1 MGSVQNKANNSPSDD
16 RHTAIIVIEDDSDDE
31 FVDCSNEII
40 SNNLDSSSSE
50 IISSSDGNSRTN
62 DDEIM
67 KIKQNLSDDDDEE
80 STEERKERQ
89 QRELEEFREEI
100 NRKRE
105 IRQQCMQKLR
115 AELTDLREK
124 LANEMMINERLREE
138 RGTDKSLDDLIAENK
153 RLKIELSE
161 CQMYLQTSN
170 TENINATLET
180 QALRD
185 HIRSLKEVI
194 KATKEMLSIRELQ
207 VDQMKSKLTEIETS
221 FADKEAKIMS
231 TALQQEYQ
239 RQLENIRNMR
249 TLYEQRT
256 NLIIQER
263 NSLQR
268 QLDDKELDLRTEIEK
283 YVKENICG
291 LVDSFRVVSH
301 IIRLKFSC
309 VSSSFKIIFKQFY
322 INFLAVLK
330 LFFSSFI

>member
-1 MGSVQNKANNSPSDD
+1 MGSVHNKASNLSSDD
-16 RHTAIIVIEDDSDDE
+16 SNTAAMAIESESDDE
-31 FVDCSNEII
+31 FIDCSSEII
-40 SNNLDSSSSE
+40 SNNLDSPSTE
-50 IISSSDGNSRTN
+50 IISTNDGNLRAN
-62 DDEIM
+62 DDEIV
-67 KIKQNLSDDDDEE
+67 KIKQNLSDDDDDE
-80 STEERKERQ
+80 SNEDRKERQ
-89 QRELEEFREEI
+89 KRELDEFREEM
-100 NRKRE
+100 NKKRE
-105 IRQQCMQKLR
+105 LRQQCMQKLR

-124 LANEMMINERLREE
+124 LSNEMMINEQLREE

-170 TENINATLET
+170 AENINSTLES

-207 VDQMKSKLTEIETS
+207 VDQLKSKLTEIETS

-249 TLYEQRT
+249 ELYEQRT

-263 NSLQR
+263 NTLQR
-268 QLDDKELDLRTEIEK
+268 QLDDKELDLRTETEK
-283 YVKENICG
+283 
-291 LVDSFRVVSH
+291 
-301 IIRLKFSC
+301 
-309 VSSSFKIIFKQFY
+309 
-322 INFLAVLK
+322 
-330 LFFSSFI
+330 

>member
-1 MGSVQNKANNSPSDD
+1 MGSVETKASNLTSDD
-16 RHTAIIVIEDDSDDE
+16 SNFASMAIESESDDE
-31 FVDCSNEII
+31 FIECSD
-40 SNNLDSSSSE
+40 NLDSPSSE
-50 IISSSDGNSRTN
+50 IISINDENSRTN
-62 DDEIM
+62 DDETV
-67 KIKQNLSDDDDEE
+67 KIKQNLSDDDDDE
-80 STEERKERQ
+80 SDEERKERQ
-89 QRELEEFREEI
+89 KRELEEFHEEM

-105 IRQQCMQKLR
+105 LRQQCMRKLR
-115 AELTDLREK
+115 EELNDLRDK
-124 LANEMMINERLREE
+124 LAAEMMINEQLREE

-170 TENINATLET
+170 AENINATLET
-180 QALRD
+180 QALRE

-239 RQLENIRNMR
+239 RQLENIRSMR
-249 TLYEQRT
+249 ELYEQRT

-283 YVKENICG
+283 
-291 LVDSFRVVSH
+291 
-301 IIRLKFSC
+301 
-309 VSSSFKIIFKQFY
+309 
-322 INFLAVLK
+322 
-330 LFFSSFI
+330 